1 MKMLPEPGALRD
13 RLRRTLHP
21 RTRWGRVALWSGC
34 LSVLLIAMRWLTGSA
49 SEPKMSGW
57 AKFFAFV
64 FALCA
69 IRIAFPWLRR
79 KIMWRLRHRLMIA
92 YVFAG
97 IIPILL
103 LLLMVGNMGALCA
116 LQFASYIATSDLE
129 STLQHLDA
137 SNAAL
142 AAQLRILERS
152 GNLNEQSAGPFAAAS
167 GEDFPQ
173 RTVTVWQ
180 GKNGFLLSADGR
192 PLKTPPEKVP
202 DSIKGNFDGFVLDGG
217 LLHLRAVK
225 RYDEGGLT
233 LVVIS
238 NVPITQELL
247 RSSSSRLG
255 TVSVRPP
262 GQHGRLR
269 ISSETRDAAASNA
282 VEAGSVSPALNR
294 FDQTFH
300 VLSVLNTVKWETGE
314 SQLAGISIV
323 TRPSMLLSTLLA
335 AWGDHARVLWYF
347 VLTIALLFGLMEMA
361 ALYIGVRISRSIT
374 LAVAELYD
382 ATLHVNRGDLTHR
395 IQIRKRDQMA
405 ALEESFNSMT
415 DSLVK
420 LVAEQEQK
428 QRLES
433 ELALAYEVQD
443 LLFPHQSTELDSLET
458 YGVCRPARS
467 VSGDYYDFI
476 PLSTDSLVLAVGDI
490 SGKGISAALLMAT
503 VHAYVRAYSQVSEK
517 KATLALPG
525 GGEFS
530 AKDSR
535 VCYPGD
541 GVSQLELSPAMMM
554 AALNDQLFRCTP
566 PEKYATMFLGC
577 YEATT
582 RQLRYC
588 DAGHLPPV
596 LLRADGTV
604 SRLEVSGTVAG
615 LFDGVVY
622 DEFTLAMRPGDLL
635 VAFSDGVTEPEN
647 DSGEFGEER
656 LIALLREHRD
666 QPLPQ
671 IGNLITEAVANWIG
685 DAEQP
690 DDVTIVLARA
700 R

>member
-1 MKMLPEPGALRD
+1 MNMLPASGVFRD
-13 RLRRTLHP
+13 RLRQVLHP
-21 RTRWGRVALWSGC
+21 LTNWGRVALWSGC
-34 LSVLLIAMRWLTGSA
+34 MSVFLIVLRLVADSA
-49 SEPKMSGW
+49 LESRVSGW
-57 AKFFAFV
+57 EKFFGFV

-69 IRIAFPWLRR
+69 VRIAFPWLRHR
-79 KIMWRLRHRLMIA
+79 IMWRLRHRLIIA

-103 LLLMVGNMGALCA
+103 LLLMAGAVSYLCA
-116 LQFASYIATSDLE
+116 FQFATYIATSDLE

-137 SNAAL
+137 SNDAL
-142 AAQLRILERS
+142 AGQLRTLKRA
-152 GNLNEQSAGPFAAAS
+152 GNLNEQSAGDFVAVS
-167 GEDFPQ
+167 GEDFPH

-180 GKNGFLLSADGR
+180 GKNGFLLSADGK
-192 PLKTPPEKVP
+192 PLKTLPGTVP

-217 LLHLRAVK
+217 SLHLRAVK
-225 RYDEGGLT
+225 RYDEGGVLLT
-233 LVVIS
+233 VIS
-238 NVPITQELL
+238 NVPVTHELL
-247 RSSSSRLG
+247 RSASSRLG
-255 TVSVRPP
+255 LVSVRLPDQN
-262 GQHGRLR
+262 GQLR
-269 ISSETRDAAASNA
+269 ITPETRDAAASNP
-282 VEAGSVSPALNR
+282 VRAGSVSPALNR

-300 VLSVLNTVKWETGE
+300 VVSVFNAVKWETGE
-314 SQLAGISIV
+314 TQTALISII
-323 TRPSMLLSTLLA
+323 TRPSMLLSTLFATL
-335 AWGDHARVLWYF
+335 GDEARVVWYV
-347 VLTIALLFGLMEMA
+347 VLAIAFLFGLMELA

-382 ATLHVNRGDLTHR
+382 ATQHVNQGDLTHR
-395 IQIRKRDQMA
+395 IEIQKRDQMA

-503 VHAYVRAYSQVSEK
+503 VHAYVRAYSQVSERTSTP
-517 KATLALPG
+517 ATPG
-525 GGEFS
+525 AGGFS

-535 VCYPGD
+535 MCYPGD

-554 AALNDQLFRCTP
+554 AALNSQLFRCTP

-577 YEATT
+577 YDAAM

-588 DAGHLPPV
+588 DAGHLPPIM
-596 LLRADGTV
+596 LRGDGAV
-604 SRLEVSGTVAG
+604 SRLEISGTVAG
-615 LFDGVVY
+615 LFDGVTY
-622 DEFTLAMRPGDLL
+622 DEFTLAMQPGDLF

-647 DSGEFGEER
+647 GSGEFGEDR
-656 LIALLREHRD
+656 LIALLQKHRK
-666 QPLPQ
+666 QPLSR
-671 IGNLITEAVANWIG
+671 IGGLITEAVAEWIG

-690 DDVTIVLARA
+690 DDVTVVLARA